1 MKNSGDVVISV
12 PTWSINIVGYA
23 PTVSIDQIK
32 QVVLEAEGIPA
43 HLKTKVI
50 NFLLEKWPDIL
61 EKALEHMDMKIPSEL
76 EPFWNFI
83 VEIINN
89 LLR

>member
-43 HLKTKVI
+43 H
-50 NFLLEKWPDIL
+50 
-61 EKALEHMDMKIPSEL
+61 
-76 EPFWNFI
+76 
-83 VEIINN
+83 
-89 LLR
+89 